1 MKPSSRG
8 GEADEAIQAFLCG
21 PWIAHMGMIVV
32 KRAKRCRLLTMGLL
46 LCPTAAF

>member
-21 PWIAHMGMIVV
+21 PWIASLSLAM
-32 KRAKRCRLLTMGLL
+32 
-46 LCPTAAF
+46 TANETSDTV